1 MADLDFLCSAFG
13 IRFSFLIKIISH
25 VFCSLR
31 VAEMSCFYM
40 FETLLF
46 DTYQGIVCVSSSSS
60 EESPARQPSILT
72 CGTKAAL
79 DTVSNVM
86 KEALEG
92 HEGLEDDGASL
103 AIKTRRTSGRDFKQH
118 F

>member
-1 MADLDFLCSAFG
+1 MSG
-13 IRFSFLIKIISH
+13 
-25 VFCSLR
+25 FCL
-31 VAEMSCFYM
+31 
-40 FETLLF
+40 FEKLLF
-46 DTYQGIVCVSSSSS
+46 VSYQGIVYVSSSSS
-60 EESPARQPSILT
+60 EESPIHQPSIVT

-79 DTVSNVM
+79 ETVSNVM